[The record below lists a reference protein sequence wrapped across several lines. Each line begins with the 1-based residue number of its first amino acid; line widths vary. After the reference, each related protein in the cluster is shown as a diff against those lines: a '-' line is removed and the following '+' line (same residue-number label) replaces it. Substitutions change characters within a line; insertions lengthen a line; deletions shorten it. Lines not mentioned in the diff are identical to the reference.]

1 MSFLK
6 KEELLG
12 GLPLRT
18 QRVEIPEFGEGRYV
32 VIREMTGAQRD
43 DYEASLWEDVP
54 GGGKVLNLEN
64 ATAKLIVRS
73 VTDDD
78 GYPVLDESDVIALGK
93 KMGAGILRRMADV
106 AKELSG
112 ITDAKIE
119 KLAKNS
125 KTPQA
130 D

>member
-6 KEELLG
+6 KEELLS

-18 QRVEIPEFGEGRYV
+18 QQVALPEFGDGRYV

-43 DYEASLWEDVP
+43 AYEASLWEDVP

-64 ATAKLIVRS
+64 ATAKLLAQS

-78 GYPVLDESDVIALGK
+78 GHPVFDESDVIAIGK
-93 KMGAGILRRMADV
+93 KLGAGILRRMADV
-106 AKELSG
+106 AKDLSG
-112 ITDAKIE
+112 ITEQKIE